1 MIKKSFCRVK
11 ICVCR
16 DFFVTLWPNFYCM
29 VILFENINKG
39 EWLQTITDGI
49 RNSAVVDVTEKIELN
64 FSMDVKKDLLK
75 PFHIVTYACLIQYLI
90 DKGFVVLQGQTNKEA
105 AAYIYSDLGLCKYWK
120 GSNHEEVSGDEILNL
135 WRIIESEKDLFSKR
149 VENYFRNTYFRDKD
163 TSAISLSLVE
173 AFYNVFDH
181 ADAGNNAFSQVMYDA
196 DKKLLHVAVSDF
208 GKEIVG
214 TVRAF
219 DSSIKTDTEAL
230 ERAIRDDFTI
240 SSTTH
245 NKGKGLDIILSCA
258 ETARIFSGN
267 ALLVKTTGGKRFIET
282 SFAYPGT
289 LIYYDI
295 DLSQLEDLEIIDEF
309 NL

>member
-1 MIKKSFCRVK
+1 
-11 ICVCR
+11 
-16 DFFVTLWPNFYCM
+16 M
-29 VILFENINKG
+29 VILFKNINKG
-39 EWLQTITDGI
+39 EWLQTLTEGI
-49 RNSAVVDVTEKIELN
+49 KNSEAIDVTEQVVLD
-64 FSMDVKKDLLK
+64 FSLDVKKDLLT

-90 DKGFVVLQGQTNKEA
+90 DKGYSVRQGQTNSDV

-120 GSNHEEVSGDEILNL
+120 GSNHEEVGGEEILNL
-135 WRIIESEKDLFSKR
+135 WRIVETEKDLFSKR
-149 VENYFRNTYFRDKD
+149 VENYFRNTYFRGKD

-181 ADAGNNAFSQVMYDA
+181 ADAGNNAFSQVMYD
-196 DKKLLHVAVSDF
+196 DSKKLLQVAVSDF
-208 GKEIVG
+208 GRGIAG

-240 SSTTH
+240 FSTTH

-267 ALLVKTTGGKRFIET
+267 ALLIKTLGGKRCIET

-289 LIYYDI
+289 LIYFDI
-295 DLSQLEDLEIIDEF
+295 DLSQLEDLEILDEF

>member
-1 MIKKSFCRVK
+1 
-11 ICVCR
+11 
-16 DFFVTLWPNFYCM
+16 M
-29 VILFENINKG
+29 VILFKNINKG
-39 EWLQTITDGI
+39 EWLQTLTDGI
-49 RNSAVVDVTEKIELN
+49 EKSKTIDALEHMILDFGLNINKEL
-64 FSMDVKKDLLK
+64 LT

-90 DKGFVVLQGQTNKEA
+90 DKGFFVEQGQTNRDV

-120 GSNHEEVSGDEILNL
+120 GSNHEEAGGEEILNL
-135 WRIIESEKDLFSKR
+135 WRIIETEKDLFSKQ
-149 VENYFRNTYFRDKD
+149 VENYFHNTYFRDKD

-181 ADAGNNAFSQVMYDA
+181 ADAGNNAFSQVMYD
-196 DKKLLHVAVSDF
+196 DSKKLLQVAVSDF
-208 GKEIVG
+208 GKGIVG
-214 TVRAF
+214 TVRAY

-245 NKGKGLDIILSCA
+245 NKGKGLDIILSCT

-282 SFAYPGT
+282 QFAYPGT
-289 LIYYDI
+289 LIYFDI
-295 DLSQLEDLEIIDEF
+295 DLSQLEDLEILDEF